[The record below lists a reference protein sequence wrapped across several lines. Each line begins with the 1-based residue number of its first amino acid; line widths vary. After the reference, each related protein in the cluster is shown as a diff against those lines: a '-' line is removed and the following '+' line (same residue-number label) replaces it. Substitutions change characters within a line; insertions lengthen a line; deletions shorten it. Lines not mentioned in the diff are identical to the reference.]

1 MSFTQIGGKMI
12 KPDKIHQTLMDI
24 LRDPES
30 VPVVFLGHTNG
41 KIFCYVNHAI
51 QPADEFTQEL
61 HTLIEKYNT
70 LKEAA

>member
-41 KIFCYVNHAI
+41 KYSATSTMLSNPQMNSHKSCTHSLKS
-51 QPADEFTQEL
+51 T
-61 HTLIEKYNT
+61 TL
-70 LKEAA
+70 